1 MEKEEVYEKI
11 EKAFAKLLE
20 NDKYL
25 LDVNINERSLTH
37 KLAEYLQE
45 EFPEWN
51 VDCEY
56 DRDALDAK
64 RLQLNVHKSKV
75 YPDIIVHHRGDKK
88 NNNLIA
94 IEAKKVKEG
103 ENIEETEE
111 YKDDIKKL
119 KGYKE
124 QLRYT
129 YTFMIKLPVE
139 KMKMKVSDCIKEIKP
154 STT

>member
-139 KMKMKVSDCIKEIKP
+139 KIKIKVSDCIKEIKP